1 MARRPEQ
8 PTVQFRGSGGTR
20 VPFSVIPT
28 PSGIST
34 LQAAMAQNYKNQLDK
49 EAQAKATLQFVQG
62 QVDRQERNRRAAE
75 REVRDIETYLI
86 SKETARK
93 AAVTG
98 ELKAYQTKEPTYKE
112 FFNDGKTKSLFNSL
126 VNTLPEESI
135 AKALVEDLD
144 KKDKPAVAFA
154 AYSYAQQQSEI
165 DIENEKKPVPFM
177 SYVID
182 FLEQAQSQKALQP
195 RKNQNLAPIF
205 ATLFKSPSVDT
216 GVDAKALTNLGQL
229 STDFQ
234 NITVKKIK

>member
-8 PTVQFRGSGGTR
+8 PTVQFKGSGGTR

-28 PSGIST
+28 PSGINT

-75 REVRDIETYLI
+75 KEVRDIETYLI
-86 SKETARK
+86 GKETARK

-98 ELKAYQTKEPTYKE
+98 ELKVYQTQEPTFKE
-112 FFNDGKTKSLFNSL
+112 FYNDDKDDSLFNSL

-135 AKALVEDLD
+135 AKSLIEDLD
-144 KKDKPAVAFA
+144 DDDKPAVARA
-154 AYSYAQQQSEI
+154 AYSYARQQSEI
-165 DIENEKKPVPFM
+165 DVENEKKPAPFE

-182 FLEQAQSQKALQP
+182 FLELAKSKEVLTP
-195 RKNQNLAPIF
+195 RKSTGLGGMIAGFFNTDSSF
-205 ATLFKSPSVDT
+205 T
-216 GVDAKALTNLGQL
+216 GVDTRALNNLRSL
-229 STDFQ
+229 NTDFQ